1 MKKSCFAAVL
11 LCAAVSA
18 AAAEKISERKEMEI
32 LAWSNKKDVRLEQ
45 QIQRALAPLAKSR
58 GWAVQRGTDI
68 NNDAGVYYSTKQD
81 SAECDGAQVCT
92 VMAVYYNTHP
102 ECRKVKMYGKTYF
115 EKNPGGSGRDTYFTT
130 HKNVCYQLSVV
141 GRKNGEAVAKAL
153 KSGM

>member
-1 MKKSCFAAVL
+1 MKKSCVAAVL

-18 AAAEKISERKEMEI
+18 SAAGKISERKEMEI
-32 LAWSNKKDVRLEQ
+32 IALGSKKNVRLEQ
-45 QIQRALAPLAKSR
+45 QIKRALAPLAKSR
-58 GWAVQRGTDI
+58 GWALQRDD
-68 NNDAGVYYSTKQD
+68 NMEDESGVYYSMKRD
-81 SAECDGAQVCT
+81 AAECHRSQACT

-115 EKNPGGSGRDTYFTT
+115 YKNQGGNGRDTYFTT

-141 GRKNGEAVAKAL
+141 GRKDGEAVAKAL